1 MPSMPSMPSTP
12 PQPRLLRRR
21 LIRATLLRAS
31 LLPANPL
38 GSSLLRAGLLRAG
51 LLRADPFQPNPREPG
66 PLASSEAS
74 TARPAPVWRAVA
86 LSLAVLLAACQ
97 RPAPPA
103 PAPGGFDE
111 RAGADAR
118 RIEADLRFLADDLLE
133 GREAGSRGFDLAS
146 LYVAQRM
153 RAIGLRPAG
162 DDGGYFQNVPLL
174 RAHREPDGG
183 SLVVQR
189 DTGTVA
195 LRFREQF
202 LPQLDFDR
210 AQSQVSAP
218 AVFVGQAVYAPE
230 LGQDDFAGLELRGK
244 IAVLLHGAPKR
255 FDTDR
260 RAFYSSFREKF
271 RALVERGAVGAV
283 IVATDDEEKRQPWAR
298 GAQNWARPGMRLRGS
313 DGRALD
319 TFPQLAVIA
328 NLSAASAGAVLDVG
342 AHSAAQVFRDARE
355 GGLRGFDLPGTL
367 SLSARNRIEQAQ
379 SRNVVALLPGGD
391 AALAREHVLFSA
403 HLDHLGIGAP
413 VKGDA
418 IYNGALDNALG
429 VAIMLETAQQ
439 LAQAKTPPRRSLLFV
454 AVTAEEKGLL
464 GAEWYARYP
473 SVPRDSLVANVNMDM
488 PVMRVPTRDV
498 VPIGVEHS
506 SLKAVL
512 EQAAREVG
520 VELTP
525 DPSPEESIFIRS
537 DQYAFIR
544 TGIPAVYLTG
554 GMVAR
559 DAGDDAR
566 QQFRDFL
573 KDHYHQPDDD
583 ANQPIEYADAAR
595 LARLNARIGRLI
607 ADAAQ
612 RPRWNPGDFF
622 GLRFGGLDPGR
633 PDAGPDTAP
642 AATPVPSR

>member
-1 MPSMPSMPSTP
+1 MPFALSMLSPSA
-12 PQPRLLRRR
+12 RLRRSPQR
-21 LIRATLLRAS
+21 SPT
-31 LLPANPL
+31 
-38 GSSLLRAGLLRAG
+38 
-51 LLRADPFQPNPREPG
+51 Q
-66 PLASSEAS
+66 
-74 TARPAPVWRAVA
+74 VWRAIAV
-86 LSLAVLLAACQ
+86 SLALLLGACQ
-97 RPAPPA
+97 RSA
-103 PAPGGFDE
+103 PAPSPVGFDE
-111 RAGADAR
+111 GAAADAR

-133 GREAGSRGFDLAS
+133 GREAGTRGFDLAS
-146 LYVAQRM
+146 LYVAERL

-162 DDGGYFQNVPLL
+162 DDGGYFQRVPLL
-174 RAHREPDGG
+174 RASREPDGG
-183 SLVVQR
+183 SLIVQR
-189 DTGTVA
+189 DSGTVA

-210 AQSQVSAP
+210 AHSQISAP

-230 LGQDDFAGLELRGK
+230 LDHDDFAGLDLHGK
-244 IAVLLHGAPKR
+244 IAVVLHGAPKR

-328 NLSAASAGAVLDVG
+328 NVSAASAEAVLGGG
-342 AHSAAQVFRDARE
+342 AHTAAQVFRDARE
-355 GGLRGFDLPGTL
+355 GRLRGFDLPGTL
-367 SLSARNRIEQAQ
+367 TLSARNRIEHAQ

-391 AALAREHVLFSA
+391 AALKREHVVFSA

-418 IYNGALDNALG
+418 IYNGAFDNALG

-439 LAQAKTPPRRSLLFV
+439 LALAKLPPKRSLLFV

-506 SLKAVL
+506 SLQAVL
-512 EQAAREVG
+512 DQAAREVG

-554 GMVAR
+554 GMIAR
-559 DAGDDAR
+559 DSGVDAR
-566 QQFRDFL
+566 QPFRDFL
-573 KDHYHQPDDD
+573 QDHYHQPDDD
-583 ANQPIEYADAAR
+583 ANQPIVYADAAR
-595 LARLNARIGRLI
+595 LARLNARVGQLI
-607 ADAAQ
+607 ADAPQ

-622 GLRFGGLDPGR
+622 GLRFGGLDAGK
-633 PDAGPDTAP
+633 PDAAPPIAPSPPP
-642 AATPVPSR
+642 AAQ